1 MGRLEVLVALG
12 VSEIRVFGGIKEL
25 KDLEAQQVPR
35 GVKDLV
41 VQLALLVLVV
51 QKALSGLA
59 VSY

>member
-1 MGRLEVLVALG
+1 LVALG
-12 VSEIRVFGGIKEL
+12 VSEIPVFGGIKEL